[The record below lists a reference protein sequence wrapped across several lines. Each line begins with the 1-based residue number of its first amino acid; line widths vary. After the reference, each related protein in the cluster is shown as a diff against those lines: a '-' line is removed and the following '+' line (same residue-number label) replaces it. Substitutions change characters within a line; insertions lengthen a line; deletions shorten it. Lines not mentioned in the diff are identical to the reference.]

1 MSTIKEIEKRGKEAS
16 PKEIASIPSLQ
27 LANECLARGI
37 KFLPISLEKS
47 DATAFLPE
55 NGGIRMPFNS
65 IGGLGENAALKIIE
79 ARNESPFF
87 SVEDLQIRAKL
98 SKSVVD
104 ILRTNGA
111 LDNLSETDQLSMF

>member
-1 MSTIKEIEKRGKEAS
+1 
-16 PKEIASIPSLQ
+16 
-27 LANECLARGI
+27 
-37 KFLPISLEKS
+37 
-47 DATAFLPE
+47 
-55 NGGIRMPFNS
+55 MPFNS

-104 ILRTNGA
+104 ILRVNGA